1 MYVENISFCEPSS
14 AVFLNADA
22 FHDNCTHQESFGL
35 DLRQGFQ
42 CVMIVAMV
50 CRYIHE
56 TARPAPLRA
65 VFFWPKRWKNKLHP
79 SDPIRTYQYCWLVVW
94 NHGILWLAILI
105 YWECHHPNWLKTPW
119 FFGVGWNHQP
129 VMDHDLFSIWDVILP
144 TNSSMFHGEI
154 AMAWRLNSWY
164 RSLCFRWLGG
174 SWNKV
179 DTMDT

>member
-65 VFFWPKRWKNKLHP
+65 VFFGRNAGRTSCIHRTP
-79 SDPIRTYQYCWLVVW
+79 S
-94 NHGILWLAILI
+94 G
-105 YWECHHPNWLKTPW
+105 
-119 FFGVGWNHQP
+119 
-129 VMDHDLFSIWDVILP
+129 P
-144 TNSSMFHGEI
+144 TNI
-154 AMAWRLNSWY
+154 AGWW
-164 RSLCFRWLGG
+164 FG
-174 SWNKV
+174 
-179 DTMDT
+179 TMEFYDLPY